1 MPGLTF
7 ESREKR
13 FEWALMSIFLNPCK
27 KPTEASFIGA
37 LRVIQAYD
45 LYYKTHPHPTGY
57 RDLKHKLNETFV
69 KLAKLYPH
77 IDTNAAQALQQAVN
91 NQLTNVNHILNITK
105 PKPEP

>member
-13 FEWALMSIFLNPCK
+13 LEWALMTLFLNPCK
-27 KPTEASFIGA
+27 NPTEASFIGA

-57 RDLKHKLNETFV
+57 TNLKDKLSKVFV
-69 KLAKLYPH
+69 KLAKH
-77 IDTNAAQALQQAVN
+77 QDIDPNAAEDLLQAVN
-91 NQLTNVNHILNITK
+91 SQLTDVNHILNITK
-105 PKPEP
+105 PKP